1 MMAHKK
7 EGYHP
12 MAENEK
18 LDPMETTESE
28 TVETVDTPEAPVKK
42 EKAEKKAG
50 KKPEKKSK
58 PGVFARIGQWFK
70 ETKAE
75 LKKVQWPTW
84 KQTLNNT
91 LIVLAFCVVVGVC
104 IFAFDKLA
112 DGLLKALIDLF
123 H

>member
-1 MMAHKK
+1 
-7 EGYHP
+7 

-18 LDPMETTESE
+18 MEKVES
-28 TVETVDTPEAPVKK
+28 TRSDTPAKK
-42 EKAEKKAG
+42 D

-58 PGVFARIGQWFK
+58 PGFVSRIKQGVK

-84 KQTLNNT
+84 KQTMNNT
-91 LIVLAFCVVVGVC
+91 LIVIAFCAVVCLC
-104 IFAFDKLA
+104 IFLFDTIA
-112 DGLLKALIDLF
+112 HGLLNALMSLT

>member
-1 MMAHKK
+1 
-7 EGYHP
+7 

-18 LDPMETTESE
+18 LEKVNSTNS
-28 TVETVDTPEAPVKK
+28 DTPAKK
-42 EKAEKKAG
+42 D

-58 PGVFARIGQWFK
+58 PGIFARIKQWFK

-91 LIVLAFCVVVGVC
+91 LIVIAFCVVVGAC
-104 IFAFDKLA
+104 IFLFDKLA
-112 DGLLKALIDLF
+112 DGLLGALINLT
-123 H
+123 HS

>member
-1 MMAHKK
+1 
-7 EGYHP
+7 

-18 LDPMETTESE
+18 
-28 TVETVDTPEAPVKK
+28 K
-42 EKAEKKAG
+42 KAEAAKKDTG
-50 KKPEKKSK
+50 DKKPAKKSK
-58 PGVFARIGQWFK
+58 PGIFARIKRWCK

-91 LIVLAFCVVVGVC
+91 LIVIAFCVVVGVC

-112 DGLLKALIDLF
+112 GALLNALFNLTGSGSGV
-123 H
+123 